1 MKDVHRINSHLVK
14 VVFQRII
21 LIPELS
27 IRLIQILL
35 GFECIEMDF
44 IHYVLEELIKVSWEY
59 NLAQH
64 EDADVLDW
72 SHHVEQSVD

>member
-44 IHYVLEELIKVSWEY
+44 IHYVLEELI
-59 NLAQH
+59 
-64 EDADVLDW
+64 
-72 SHHVEQSVD
+72 